1 MPSHPVALPEFGAG
15 LCALLLAHRALD
27 DPLVLVVVVLE
38 LTRGV
43 YLQVP
48 IGPRARVAEGMVDTS
63 RLDDERAG
71 RGDHDLASDVE
82 GQLALQNEVALVLAD
97 LLVMCATYGWSY
109 ADRKTRPW
117 RPTTETRTAQT
128 WAGGHRPP
136 SARPVKLTTAMRR
149 RVKESV
155 CVLAGVG
162 VWRDHGAWRET
173 CLDDRKGAAEA
184 LRGHLVGYVQD
195 GQAGAFSRADE
206 DLLVGRHGMLPS
218 SA

>member
-82 GQLALQNEVALVLAD
+82 GQLALQNEVALVLA
-97 LLVMCATYGWSY
+97 
-109 ADRKTRPW
+109 
-117 RPTTETRTAQT
+117 
-128 WAGGHRPP
+128 
-136 SARPVKLTTAMRR
+136 
-149 RVKESV
+149 
-155 CVLAGVG
+155 GVG

-173 CLDDRKGAAEA
+173 SASMIVKAPPKLSAVTLWVMSKTGRRAPSLGPMKIFLLAAT
-184 LRGHLVGYVQD
+184 GC
-195 GQAGAFSRADE
+195 S
-206 DLLVGRHGMLPS
+206 LPLPG
-218 SA
+218 